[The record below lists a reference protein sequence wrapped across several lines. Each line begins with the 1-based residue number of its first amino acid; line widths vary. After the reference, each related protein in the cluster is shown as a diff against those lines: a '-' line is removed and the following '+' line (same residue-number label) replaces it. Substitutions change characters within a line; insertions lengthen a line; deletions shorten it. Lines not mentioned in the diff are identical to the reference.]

1 MWVCRMLEEK
11 LAVWRF
17 RQGHVEGLRWIY
29 DRYKTDL
36 LGLAVMSTGDVDRS
50 EDVVQDVFLKL
61 AQSHDRIRICGN
73 LRNYLITC
81 LMNRIRTL
89 RRDGRRCGEHHDG
102 STSTRVS
109 ETHQPD
115 HWASLNEQM
124 YQIGKALRQLPPEQ
138 REVVT
143 LRFQAGLG
151 FRQIAR
157 IQNASVNTV
166 QGRFRYGMEKL
177 RSLLNGEV
185 PNDVRG

>member
-1 MWVCRMLEEK
+1 MLEEK

-17 RQGHVEGLRWIY
+17 RQGRVEGLRWIY
-29 DRYKTDL
+29 DRYKADL
-36 LGLAVMSTGDVDRS
+36 LGLAVMLTGDVDRS
-50 EDVVQDVFLKL
+50 EDAVQDVFLRL
-61 AQSHDRIRICGN
+61 ARSYDTIRIRGN

-89 RRDGRRCGEHHDG
+89 RRDAGRSVERQFDATPTH
-102 STSTRVS
+102 VS
-109 ETHQPD
+109 EVHQPE

-124 YQIGKALRQLPPEQ
+124 HQIGQALGQLPREQ

-143 LRFQAGLG
+143 LRFHAGLG

-157 IQNASVNTV
+157 IQNASINTV

-185 PNDVRG
+185 TR